1 MVMMT
6 AVVIAV
12 GGEGSV
18 SNWIRA
24 LNDNGRHGSGGD
36 DGRYP
41 GVGVGGGGGGGGGEG
56 DYNDNDK
63 DVHGGGAGMRRRM
76 RRWTRPRRRGLRGD
90 EAGPSSGG
98 SHRRR
103 HPSKATC
110 NS

>member
-1 MVMMT
+1 MGMVMMT

-41 GVGVGGGGGGGGGEG
+41 GVGVGGGGGGAVVKVTTTTTTKTSTGGGG
-56 DYNDNDK
+56 DASADAAVD
-63 DVHGGGAGMRRRM
+63 APSPP
-76 RRWTRPRRRGLRGD
+76 RPSR
-90 EAGPSSGG
+90 
-98 SHRRR
+98 
-103 HPSKATC
+103 
-110 NS
+110 